1 MNQSEREMG
10 LRRVY
15 EFMKGVYPANWQ
27 VRWGE
32 TPYMSFFSGQ
42 REIDQFVSRSGKF
55 ESVPAHIWGCIG
67 LWMNIRRICPSLD
80 KLMDSTEVYERLWGH
95 DLGETYL
102 GDISLASKI
111 HTDVNMGKEE
121 EREEYIRLLAS
132 LPEGQ
137 RERMIAWFDE
147 FEHVGEDNVRRP
159 LEVLVARWIDHLQ
172 GDHFALVFG
181 NDLEEYSPTIE
192 KIVKKRS
199 VLFSRILID
208 SLKARA
214 EEEPDKKE
222 IFLEAAGEVEDVV
235 RVHVEMIREAG
246 IELDLADLGFSV

>member
-1 MNQSEREMG
+1 MNRSEREMG

-32 TPYMSFFSGQ
+32 TPYMSSFSDQG
-42 REIDQFVSRSGKF
+42 EIDQFVSRSGKF

-80 KLMDSTEVYERLWGH
+80 KLTDSTEVYERLWGH

-111 HTDVNMGKEE
+111 HTDVNTGKVE
-121 EREEYIRLLAS
+121 EREEYTRLFAP

-137 RERMIAWFDE
+137 RERMIEWFDQ
-147 FEHVGEDNVRRP
+147 FEHTEGGVRRP

-192 KIVKKRS
+192 KIVRKRS

-208 SLKARA
+208 SLRLRA
-214 EEEPDKKE
+214 KEEPDKKD
-222 IFLEAAGEVEDVV
+222 IFLQAADEVEDIA
-235 RVHVEMIREAG
+235 RIHIEMIREAG
-246 IELDLADLGFSV
+246 IELDLTGLGFSF

>member
-1 MNQSEREMG
+1 MNRNEREIG

-32 TPYMSFFSGQ
+32 TPYMSSFSGQ
-42 REIDQFVSRSGKF
+42 SEIDQFVSHSGKF

-67 LWMNIRRICPSLD
+67 LWMNLRKICPSLD
-80 KLMDSTEVYERLWGH
+80 KLVDSTEVYERLWGH

-111 HTDVNMGKEE
+111 QTDVNTGKVE
-121 EREEYIRLLAS
+121 EREEYIRLLAP

-137 RERMIAWFDE
+137 RERMTEWFDE
-147 FEHVGEDNVRRP
+147 FEHVEGDVRRP

-181 NDLEEYSPTIE
+181 NDLEQYSPTIE

-208 SLKARA
+208 SLRGSA
-214 EEEPDKKE
+214 EEEPDKKDV
-222 IFLEAAGEVEDVV
+222 FLQAADEVEDIA
-235 RVHVEMIREAG
+235 RIHIEMIREAG
-246 IELDLADLGFSV
+246 IELDLTGLGFSF